1 MTLRIGIDF
10 DNTIACYDAAFR
22 ECAKALKFIPVDR
35 IYAKQ
40 EMKELILRQP
50 DGETNWQRVQG
61 QVYGR
66 FINHATMFAGVAEFL
81 SRCRRAGADV
91 FIVSHKT
98 DFGHFDEQKINLRE
112 TARTWMTTLGFF
124 SSSEFN
130 LNPQQLFFEY
140 TREDKVRR
148 IADLGL
154 DYFIDDLTEVLM
166 EPGFPSRTKKIL
178 FSPANSGVVA
188 ADVKITAL
196 DNWTSISDFV
206 FS

>member
-66 FINHATMFAGVAEFL
+66 FISHAIMFPGVAEFL
-81 SRCRRAGADV
+81 TRCRKAGADV

-98 DFGHFDEQKINLRE
+98 DFGHFDEQKINLRDCA
-112 TARTWMTTLGFF
+112 TKWMMALGFF
-124 SSSEFN
+124 SISEFN

-154 DYFIDDLTEVLM
+154 DYFIDDLAEVLL

-178 FSPANSGVVA
+178 FSPANLWVA
-188 ADVKITAL
+188 ATDAKINAL